1 VTFSAIVLVRGRK
14 DIAAQV
20 LEVVVQKPDTAPT
33 RIFGKI
39 GVSYRFLQAM
49 LENGL
54 IHLEPKGRRRF
65 KVSITESG
73 REFLAHYRAC
83 NKLFPIN
90 G

>member
-1 VTFSAIVLVRGRK
+1 MVILTRGRK

-20 LEVVVQKPDTAPT
+20 LEAVIQKPDTAPT

-39 GVSYRFLQAM
+39 GVSYHFLQAM

-54 IHLEPKGRRRF
+54 ISLEPKGRKHF
-65 KVSITESG
+65 KASITERG

-83 NKLFPIN
+83 NKLFPVD

>member
-1 VTFSAIVLVRGRK
+1 VVRGRK

-20 LEVVVQKPDTAPT
+20 LEAVIQKPDTAPT

-49 LENGL
+49 LDNGL
-54 IHLEPKGRRRF
+54 MCLEPKDRKRL
-65 KVSITESG
+65 KLSITERG
-73 REFLAHYRAC
+73 REFLTHYRTC
-83 NKLFPIN
+83 NRLFPVD

>member
-20 LEVVVQKPDTAPT
+20 LEVVIQKPDTAPT

-39 GVSYRFLQAM
+39 GVSYRFLQTM

-54 IHLEPKGRRRF
+54 LNLESKGKKRF
-65 KVSITESG
+65 KASITVRG

-83 NKLFPIN
+83 NKLFPVD
-90 G
+90 